1 MNLFQPFVVQE
12 IILPLSR
19 KIAADLPFYDKFG
32 SLSKNMS
39 YR

>member
-1 MNLFQPFVVQE
+1 MNLFQLVVGQE
-12 IILPLSR
+12 IILPLSK
-19 KIAADLPFYDKFG
+19 KIAAGLAFYDKFG